1 MSARINVAKFKA
13 NVGAGIAA
21 KMNLIRKLGNH
32 AVHDQKPIPPRAA
45 LDALREL
52 HHVMVWATFHRSA
65 NPQAVPLKAV
75 FDSALAR
82 KAAPLTPAE
91 VAQLAEKFKAQD
103 EAHAKALAEKD
114 ELACNQLRRARRRG
128 WERSS
133 WRPLPLMP
141 LGLWAGGKT
150 VDSARPATMPMIQ
163 YTHWRSR

>member
-1 MSARINVAKFKA
+1 
-13 NVGAGIAA
+13 
-21 KMNLIRKLGNH
+21 
-32 AVHDQKPIPPRAA
+32 
-45 LDALREL
+45 
-52 HHVMVWATFHRSA
+52 MVWATFHRSA

-133 WRPLPLMP
+133 SRPLPLIP
-141 LGLWAGGKT
+141 LACGRAG
-150 VDSARPATMPMIQ
+150 RPSTAPGPP
-163 YTHWRSR
+163 RCR

>member
-1 MSARINVAKFKA
+1 LSARINVAKFKA

-45 LDALREL
+45 LDALGEL
-52 HHVMVWATFHRSA
+52 HRVMVWATFHRSA

-133 WRPLPLMP
+133 WRPLPLIP
-141 LGLWAGGKT
+141 LACGRAG
-150 VDSARPATMPMIQ
+150 RPSTAPGPP
-163 YTHWRSR
+163 RCR